1 MGSMLIEYGD
11 PRHADGDGDTYRT
24 DGDGDPDIPMEV
36 GVPDVPMQMGIS
48 YIYYYI
54 IYYNIVVVL
63 SRIFQVVTVV
73 IYDYFCIG
81 FMLSHYFP

>member
-1 MGSMLIEYGD
+1 MNSVTSGSIFY
-11 PRHADGDGDTYRT
+11 TF
-24 DGDGDPDIPMEV
+24 
-36 GVPDVPMQMGIS
+36 DVCIS
-48 YIYYYI
+48 HSYYFCVWFMHYVSF
-54 IYYNIVVVL
+54 NIVVVL